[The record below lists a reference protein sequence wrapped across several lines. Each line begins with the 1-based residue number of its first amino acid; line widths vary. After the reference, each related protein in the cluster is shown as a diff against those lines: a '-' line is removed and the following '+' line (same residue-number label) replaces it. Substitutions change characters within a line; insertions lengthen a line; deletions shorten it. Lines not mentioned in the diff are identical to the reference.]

1 MGREEDEEKKE
12 TGRSSLASKTLDS
25 LPKGPEENSPVSLES
40 Y

>member
-12 TGRSSLASKTLDS
+12 TGRSSLVSKTLDM